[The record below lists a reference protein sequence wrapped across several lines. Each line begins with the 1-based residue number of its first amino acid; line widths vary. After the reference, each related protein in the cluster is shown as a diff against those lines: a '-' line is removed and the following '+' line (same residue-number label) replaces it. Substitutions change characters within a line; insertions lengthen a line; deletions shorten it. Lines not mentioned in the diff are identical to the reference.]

1 MSILLFLII
10 LTQNQSNIDN
20 FLKETAPHL
29 NYLVCGSEIL
39 ADSKSINFGIEG
51 NYSDYKLF
59 HYDNILRIPSF
70 NGYVVFPRENFTP
83 YLKLGFYPKT
93 KKTNKY
99 APFLTL
105 GFNLKPEFSKFLI
118 FRFSY
123 GTLAAIEYFPEDPY
137 YNYNYTNFHCLNL
150 SLIGLKKI
158 SVFTPFLTA
167 GFLPN
172 YVSGKYRN
180 DSNNYEETFSKLI
193 LGWHLGLGFKIF
205 FVKFNA
211 EIVNSRLSA
220 STSFNL

>member
-1 MSILLFLII
+1 MSILLILVI
-10 LTQNQSNIDN
+10 LTQTQSDIDN

-39 ADSKSINFGIEG
+39 ANSKSINFGIEG
-51 NYSDYKLF
+51 NYSDYSLV

-70 NGYVVFPRENFTP
+70 NGHIVFPRGNFTY

-93 KKTNKY
+93 NKTNKY
-99 APFLTL
+99 APFLAL
-105 GFNLKPEFSKFLI
+105 GVNLKPKFSNFLI

-123 GTLAAIEYFPEDPY
+123 GTLSAIEYLPEDPY
-137 YNYNYTNFHCLNL
+137 FNYNFTNFHCLNL

-167 GFLPN
+167 GLLPS

-180 DSNNYEETFSKLI
+180 DSNKYEETFNKLI

-211 EIVNSRLSA
+211 ELVNSRLSA

>member
-39 ADSKSINFGIEG
+39 SDSKPISFGIEG
-51 NYSDYKLF
+51 NYSDYKLV

-70 NGYVVFPRENFTP
+70 NGYVVFQRGNFTP

-93 KKTNKY
+93 SKTNKF

-105 GFNLKPEFSKFLI
+105 GFSLKPKFSRFFIL
-118 FRFSY
+118 RFSY
-123 GTLAAIEYFPEDPY
+123 GTLSSIEYFPGDPY
-137 YNYNYTNFHCLNL
+137 YNYNYTNFHSFNL

-158 SVFTPFLTA
+158 SAFTPFLTT
-167 GFLPN
+167 GFIPS
-172 YVSGKYRN
+172 YVSGNYQN
-180 DSNNYEETFSKLI
+180 DQNGIEESFSKFI

-211 EIVNSRLSA
+211 ELVNNRLSA